1 MSKPLLIIISG
12 LPCTGKTTLG
22 RKIAEKFCLPFFSKD
37 DIKESLFDD
46 LGWSDRIWS
55 KKLSRASLNLIYYI
69 SKTLLLSKSSLI
81 IEGNFRPETEN
92 ERFLNLMSKFDF
104 EPLQIICKANG
115 EILFQRFKD
124 RWKSGRRHPG
134 HVDDSTSDELKSE
147 LLKGRIDNLNI
158 GGKVF
163 DIDTTDFNT
172 IDYDKLFSAIKSA
185 TNR

>member
-1 MSKPLLIIISG
+1 M
-12 LPCTGKTTLG
+12 
-22 RKIAEKFCLPFFSKD
+22 
-37 DIKESLFDD
+37 
-46 LGWSDRIWS
+46 
-55 KKLSRASLNLIYYI
+55 
-69 SKTLLLSKSSLI
+69 LSKSSLI